1 MDKIGIFAGTTEGRI
16 LAERLDYMGASLVV
30 SVATDYGKEVLPKLK
45 SGYIHTGRMDGKE
58 MAGFLKE
65 HQVTLAIDA
74 THPYA
79 KDATRQIELACR
91 ETGIRR
97 IRCLRGREIWTQ
109 EEKKELSPWIRSFSG
124 AFQAAQWLKGREGN
138 ILLTTGS
145 KDLAAFC
152 QIPGF
157 ENRVYARVLPDPKAL
172 ESCKELGL
180 KGRHI
185 ICAQGPFSVMM
196 NQAMIKEYDCRFL
209 VTKDSGKEGGFS
221 EKVKAAA
228 RSGILALVIDR
239 GEAETGMTVDE
250 VINWYERQTR
260 K

>member
-1 MDKIGIFAGTTEGRI
+1 MNRIGIFAGTAEGRI
-16 LAERLDYMGASLVV
+16 LAERLDDKGAFLVV
-30 SVATDYGKEVLPKLK
+30 SVATGYGKEIFPKLK
-45 SGYIHTGRMDGKE
+45 NGHVYTGRMNGKE

-65 HQVTLAIDA
+65 NQITLVIDA

-79 KDATRQIELACR
+79 KDATKQIEQACI

-97 IRCLRGREIWTQ
+97 IRCLRPREIWTR
-109 EEKKELSPWIRSFSG
+109 EERKELSPWIRRFSG
-124 AFQAAQWLKGREGN
+124 ASQTVQWLKRQEGN

-145 KDLAAFC
+145 KDLEAFR
-152 QIPGF
+152 QIPEF
-157 ENRVYARVLPDPKAL
+157 ETRVYARVLPDPKAL
-172 ESCKELGL
+172 ESCRKMGL

-185 ICAQGPFSVMM
+185 IAAQGPFSVMM

-209 VTKDSGKEGGFS
+209 VTKDSGREGGFL

-228 RSGILALVIDR
+228 RSGIPALVMDR

-250 VINWYERQTR
+250 VLNWYERQTR

>member
-1 MDKIGIFAGTTEGRI
+1 MDRIGIFAGTTEGRV
-16 LAERLDYMGASLVV
+16 LAEQLDDMGASLVV
-30 SVATDYGKEVLPKLK
+30 SVATDYGKEALPKLK
-45 SGYIHTGRMDGKE
+45 RGYIHTGRMSGME
-58 MAGFLKE
+58 MAGFLKK

-79 KDATRQIELACR
+79 KDATRQIELACK

-97 IRCLRGREIWTQ
+97 IRCLRGREIWTR
-109 EEKKELSPWIRSFSG
+109 EERKELSPWIRRFSG
-124 AFQAAQWLKGREGN
+124 ALEIAQWLKGREGN

-145 KDLAAFC
+145 RELAAFC
-152 QIPGF
+152 QIPQF

-172 ESCKELGL
+172 EICRELGL

-185 ICAQGPFSVMM
+185 IAAQGPFSVMM
-196 NQAMIKEYDCRFL
+196 NQAMLKEYDCRFL
-209 VTKDSGKEGGFS
+209 VTKDSGREGGFL

-228 RSGILALVIDR
+228 RTGIPALVIDR